1 MKTLAN
7 SFKDEQHTHTLLP
20 RARTHTHHVHAHT
33 HSHHVHTHTHSPCA
47 HTHPRSHHVHTH
59 TRSHHVHTH
68 TLTTCTHTHS
78 PCAHTHTLSPRAHT
92 HTHSPRTHTH
102 TTYTHTHT
110 LTLCT
115 YTHSPHTHTHTLS
128 PCAHTRTHTHTHK
141 HTLNMCTHTPHTQ
154 MTKHAWSGY
163 VQYAW
168 GENELKPMTKRGH
181 SPVIFGHSRL
191 GATIVD
197 SLDTLYLTGLKE
209 EYERAKQWVQLSL
222 NLDEV
227 SLFTTLGPLASAGS
241 KVMVVGKRG
250 KRKAGS
256 SDLSCY

>member
-1 MKTLAN
+1 
-7 SFKDEQHTHTLLP
+7 
-20 RARTHTHHVHAHT
+20 
-33 HSHHVHTHTHSPCA
+33 
-47 HTHPRSHHVHTH
+47 
-59 TRSHHVHTH
+59 
-68 TLTTCTHTHS
+68 
-78 PCAHTHTLSPRAHT
+78 
-92 HTHSPRTHTH
+92 
-102 TTYTHTHT
+102 
-110 LTLCT
+110 
-115 YTHSPHTHTHTLS
+115 
-128 PCAHTRTHTHTHK
+128 
-141 HTLNMCTHTPHTQ
+141 

-250 KRKAGS
+250 ERKAGS